1 MTRLTADLVQK
12 CPQYTNPL
20 REREIDLRGHKLA
33 EIENLGVL
41 GDSFDSIDLSDNE
54 IVTLGNFPL
63 MKRLRTVILHN
74 NRLSQISS
82 GLCHALP
89 GLENLVLHNNNFRGC
104 AELQPLVDLPR
115 LQRLSLVDNPVTR
128 LPDYRLFVIA
138 RLPNLKHLDYARV
151 TPEER
156 AAATELFGK
165 QASLTAAHA
174 PGGAGAQQ
182 QQQQQASAAAMT
194 DSQKEHIA
202 RLIQSATSLEDM
214 KRIEERELPPVH

>member
-1 MTRLTADLVQK
+1 MHPSPFVLSTSFFHNPHLPSSLSLSLSHHPPHPTLL
-12 CPQYTNPL
+12 PQ
-20 REREIDLRGHKLA
+20 
-33 EIENLGVL
+33 
-41 GDSFDSIDLSDNE
+41 IDLSDNE

-63 MKRLRTVILHN
+63 MKRLRTVLIHN

-89 GLENLVLHNNNFRGC
+89 GLESLVLHNNNFRTC
-104 AELQPLVDLPR
+104 AELHPLVDLPR

-138 RLPNLKHLDYARV
+138 RLPNLKQLDYARV

-165 QASLTAAHA
+165 QASLTAANSA
-174 PGGAGAQQ
+174 GGAAAGAQQ
-182 QQQQQASAAAMT
+182 QQPSSAAMT

-214 KRIEERELPPVH
+214 KRIEEREVCFL